1 VNTLESR
8 LRAELRAES
17 ELIRPGGIPPLSLP
31 GEAGPL
37 AARRPARGRRRWP
50 AWLPPLAAA
59 AAVLAVVAGALT
71 VSRATSGGPAQRP
84 ATATPYSRLPPYYAV
99 TVSGNVVS
107 YTSGGTQYATQVPGR
122 SVQIRVT
129 ATGGLA
135 ATVRPPGQYNDFAVM
150 SATADGRTFVLGAE
164 RYWGFR
170 GAKSPLTGALDA
182 AAPLRFVVLHVTP
195 AGGVRQSGLSLPFAV
210 RPGQQP
216 SIALS
221 PDGTRLAVA
230 YGGGGQ
236 TAVVRVITLATGQVR
251 EWRWPRAP
259 WTPLIRGQGSW
270 TASGRTLAIQ
280 QWYVTRGAAAKIPA
294 AGAQEGTT
302 LVRLVDTSA
311 PPGAAQTGTLLALRA
326 PAGLSAPWGAF
337 ITPDGSEL
345 VATTGTEA
353 LSPVAG
359 GMSTGTGGF
368 AVYSAR
374 TGALIRIL
382 ASWTWNNDR
391 SRAGNQV
398 PAPAVAWSDPS
409 GSRLLVIQPRDGVNR
424 LGVLTGGRVVL
435 TGNDLLPRRPE
446 AYASLQAALSDVAGV
461 PPHMTW

>member
-31 GEAGPL
+31 EPNGRP
-37 AARRPARGRRRWP
+37 AARPRAVGRRHWP
-50 AWLPPLAAA
+50 NWLTPVAAA
-59 AAVLAVVAGALT
+59 AAVLAVVAGALIVT
-71 VSRATSGGPAQRP
+71 HMPPSGTAQRP
-84 ATATPYSRLPPYYAV
+84 STGTPYSHLPPYYAV

-107 YTSGGTQYATQVPGR
+107 YTSGGTQYASQVLGR

-135 ATVRPPGQYNDFAVM
+135 ATLRPPGAYNDFVVM
-150 SATADGRTFVLGAE
+150 SGTADGRTFVLGAE

-170 GAKSPLTGALDA
+170 GAKSPLTGALDQ
-182 AAPLRFVVLHVTP
+182 AAPLRFTVLRVTSDGHVH
-195 AGGVRQSGLSLPFAV
+195 QSGLSLPFAV

-221 PDGTRLAVA
+221 PDGSRLAVA

-236 TAVVRVITLATGQVR
+236 TAIVRVITLATGQVR
-251 EWRWPRAP
+251 EWQWPRAS
-259 WTPLIRGQGSW
+259 WTPLVQPQGSW

-280 QWYVTRGAAAKIPA
+280 QWYVTRGAAGKAPA

-302 LVRLVDTSA
+302 LVRLVDTAA
-311 PPGAAQTGTLLALRA
+311 PPGAAPPGTLLALRA

-345 VATTGTEA
+345 VATTGTDA
-353 LSPVAG
+353 VGAVSAG
-359 GMSTGTGGF
+359 RATGEF

-374 TGALIRIL
+374 TGALIRTL
-382 ASWTWNNDR
+382 ARWTWTKDQA
-391 SRAGNQV
+391 RAGNQI
-398 PAPAVAWSDPS
+398 PAPAVAWSDLS

-435 TGNDLLPRRPE
+435 TGNDLLPRQPE
-446 AYASLQAALSDVAGV
+446 AYARLQAALPYIAGV
-461 PPHMTW
+461 PSHMTW